1 MRGALLLASA
11 ALLAACGS
19 DATSPTVLSVD
30 LVPEAEGALVP
41 DERAPDAGVRDRRRL
56 DIAQLDASIRVAT
69 GGVGWTEFD
78 TNGNEINLF
87 DELGPTLGVP
97 DWIER
102 TTEDL
107 TPSLV
112 FTKFLGD
119 AARDVC
125 STTVGRELALPN
137 NPRVILRY
145 ADETQTWD
153 DAPGAVEENLSY
165 LLLRFHG
172 RRVAPGDGALEPWTW
187 LFRSTLHTGAAP
199 AQAWTGICIALMTH
213 PDFFTL

>member
-1 MRGALLLASA
+1 MRGI
-11 ALLAACGS
+11 ALLAALLIGGCVTEAPPAAEILPVDLIPG
-19 DATSPTVLSVD
+19 AEGD
-30 LVPEAEGALVP
+30 LVP
-41 DERAPDAGVRDRRRL
+41 DDIAPDAGQRDRRRL

-78 TNGNEINLF
+78 NNGNEVNLF
-87 DELGPTLGVP
+87 EELGATLGVP

-112 FTKFLGD
+112 FSKFLGD

-125 STTVGRELALPN
+125 STTIGRELALPN
-137 NPRVILRY
+137 NPRTLMLH
-145 ADETQTWD
+145 ADEMQTWD
-153 DAPGAVEENLSY
+153 EDPEAVRENLSY

-172 RRVAPGDGALEPWTW
+172 RRIGPEDVALDPWTW
-187 LFRSTLHTGAAP
+187 LFQSTMHTGNSS
-199 AQAWTGICIALMTH
+199 AQAWTGICVALITH
-213 PDFFTL
+213 PDFYTL